1 MARSYYTRFI
11 HLPVLYILVVDQF
24 ANLMLAELQNGIG
37 TTFVEFHA

>member
-1 MARSYYTRFI
+1 MAKGYYTRFF
-11 HLPVLYILVVDQF
+11 HLPELYILEVDQA